1 MICSFNRL
9 IFPRSLEDVSGEGY
23 MVASYHVHDH
33 LPDQDGNLITEA
45 KVVGYFLPTSK
56 TIRYDLRGSWKR
68 NKYGLQFEL
77 QGYDEIIEHSK
88 EGIISYLSSGLI
100 KGIGKKMAE
109 RIYDA
114 FGQDTLQVLDNDP
127 EKLLKIK
134 GISEGKLKRIS
145 ESYMAYRGARDV
157 ITTLAAHGVSASRA
171 FRIYKQFGAKTMDII
186 RNHPYRLSD
195 MWGIGFRTSDAI
207 ARSMGLSATSDE
219 RIEAALLH
227 TLKEAETGGQLFKNS
242 GSVCLNTKELIEKCL
257 LLLSAEKQ
265 ITSQTVLERIRA
277 LIASGEMIS
286 YGGMLYRQTSERS
299 ERLAAS
305 HIAALLQQIPIQYG
319 GADLD
324 AEIDMAEQ
332 DNRVILAKE
341 QRHAVKTCLTSHVSI
356 ITGGPGTGKTMIQ
369 RIILDIFRR
378 LRPEASILCCAPT
391 GRAARRMEQSTGH
404 EAFTVHRALNI
415 MADEDGILSTSSDI
429 TADLVLVDEVS
440 MMDIHLAERLLSAV
454 PAGSQLILIGDVD
467 QLPSIG
473 PGAVLA
479 DLINSGVLPVIR
491 LDKVYRQ
498 AAGSRVATNAALIRH
513 GTVGLDYGEDFTLL
527 ESPTFDESAKI
538 LSDLYVQEVQ
548 EHGIDNVVL
557 LSPFREKTATGVT
570 PLNERLQEMVN
581 PPAPDKPECKYGRRL
596 FRLHDKVMQTKN
608 EEMLSNGDIGYITGI
623 YPVDDDTAVL
633 VDFGDGRTKEYISDD
648 LKTLQLAYATTVH
661 KSQGSEYHTVLLSL
675 QTGHYMMLKR
685 PLLYTAITRAKEEVI
700 IVGQRKALC
709 MAIQNTDTEK
719 RQTMLAERLCRAV
732 PLPLLKAQ

>member
-9 IFPRSLEDVSGEGY
+9 IFPRSLEDVSDEGY

-77 QGYDEIIEHSK
+77 QGYDEIIEQSK
-88 EGIISYLSSGLI
+88 EGIVAYLSSGLI

-127 EKLLKIK
+127 EKLLSIK

-145 ESYMAYRGARDV
+145 ESYMACRSARDV

-171 FRIYKQFGAKTMDII
+171 FRIYKQFGAKTMDVI

-195 MWGIGFRTSDAI
+195 MWGIGFRTADAI

-227 TLKEAETGGQLFKNS
+227 TLKEAETGGQLFRNS
-242 GSVCLNTKELIEKCL
+242 GSVCLSAKELIEKCL
-257 LLLSAEKQ
+257 LLLNAQRQ
-265 ITSQTVLERIRA
+265 ITGQTVLERIKA
-277 LIASGEMIS
+277 MVKGGEIVF
-286 YGGMLYRQTSERS
+286 YGGMLYRRASERS
-299 ERLAAS
+299 ERLAANHLS
-305 HIAALLQQIPIQYG
+305 SLLQQIPIQYSR
-319 GADLD
+319 DLD
-324 AEIDMAEQ
+324 AEIDEAER
-332 DNRVILAKE
+332 DNRVKLAPE
-341 QRHAVKTCLTSHVSI
+341 QRQAVRTCLTAHVSI

-369 RIILDIFRR
+369 RIILDVFRR
-378 LRPEASILCCAPT
+378 LRPEATILCCAPT
-391 GRAARRMEQSTGH
+391 GRAARRMEQATGH
-404 EAFTVHRALNI
+404 DAYTVHRALNI
-415 MADEDGILSTSSDI
+415 MADEDGMLSASSDI

-527 ESPTFDESAKI
+527 ESPTFDESAE
-538 LSDLYVQEVQ
+538 LLAELYVKEVQ

-570 PLNERLQEMVN
+570 PLNERLQALVN
-581 PPAPDKPECKYGRRL
+581 PPSPAKPECKYGRRL
-596 FRLHDKVMQTKN
+596 FRLHDKVMQVKN
-608 EEMLSNGDIGYITGI
+608 EEALSNGDIGYITSI

-685 PLLYTAITRAKEEVI
+685 PLLYTAITRAKAEVI
-700 IVGQRKALC
+700 IVGQRKAVC
-709 MAIQNTDTEK
+709 MAIRNTDTEK
-719 RQTMLAERLCRAV
+719 RQTLLAERLCREV
-732 PLPLLKAQ
+732 PAQLLKAQ